1 MDPMNDPRLEML
13 RQAMSRRGFL
23 GATGAVGAAAA
34 LAACGTGSKGGS
46 SSSSGSAAAS
56 SGNAAPVAT
65 PSDKS
70 DSDKSLVW
78 ANWTLYLDYDEE
90 KKVYP
95 SLVAFEEKTG
105 IKVEYKEDIE
115 DNATF
120 YGKVSGQLGNG
131 QDIGYDLVTPT
142 DWMAGRWIRQGFA
155 APIDEANVP
164 NKANILDTL
173 NNVGFDPG
181 RKYSLTWQSGFSGL
195 VWNKEKLPNGLKSVN
210 DLWAPELKGKVVVLS
225 EMRDTIGLIMMSQGV
240 RIDGPFTNDQFNAAL
255 AVLQQQVDSGQ
266 IKQVKGNSYKE
277 DLINGQAYA
286 AIGWSGDIF
295 QINAENGDK
304 WGFALPDTDGVLWS
318 DNLLI
323 PATSTHKKNA
333 EELMNYY
340 YQPEVAAIVA
350 AYVNYICP
358 VKGAKEAMAKIDP
371 KLAASEFIFPTDA
384 TLAKTQVF
392 RPLTPKE
399 EQEYSEA
406 FGKVI
411 QG

>member
-1 MDPMNDPRLEML
+1 VDPMNDPRLEML
-13 RQAMSRRGFL
+13 RQAMSRRGFMA
-23 GATGAVGAAAA
+23 ATGAVGAAAA

-46 SSSSGSAAAS
+46 SSASGSAAAS

-70 DSDKSLVW
+70 DSEKSLVW
-78 ANWTLYLDYDEE
+78 ANWTLYLDYDQE

-95 SLVAFEEKTG
+95 SLVAFEKESG
-105 IKVEYKEDIE
+105 INVEYKEDIE
-115 DNATF
+115 DNQTF

-164 NKANILDTL
+164 NKKNILDTL

-195 VWNKEKLPNGLKSVN
+195 VWNKEKIPNGLKSIN

-255 AVLQQQVDSGQ
+255 NVLQQQVDSGQ

-323 PATSTHKKNA
+323 PATSAHKKNA

-384 TLAKTQVF
+384 TLANTQVF
-392 RPLTPKE
+392 RPLTPQE
-399 EQEYSEA
+399 EQEYLAA